1 MFTEL
6 LYSLRCTLGVV
17 KPCWA
22 QVANISVEV
31 NFYVDQDGLK
41 LKRPI
46 CPWLPSASTEGTEQ
60 LCGHLLPG
68 PLTWVWS
75 QDLHGGEN
83 QLLRVF
89 LTSTCNIIFF
99 KALKVSK
106 KKHMKRL
113 HTRSK
118 ESKKQILVFV
128 GWQQRT
134 NECWFSSVE
143 VSKVLWTHQVMW
155 RWYENYPFSKGFWC
169 GLLD

>member
-1 MFTEL
+1 MFEREWQKTSWVTLTQPVFTAPDGVSCCSMFTEL

-46 CPWLPSASTEGTEQ
+46 CLWLPSASTEGMEQ

-83 QLLRVF
+83 QLLPVF

-118 ESKKQILVFV
+118 ESKKLRF
-128 GWQQRT
+128 
-134 NECWFSSVE
+134 
-143 VSKVLWTHQVMW
+143 
-155 RWYENYPFSKGFWC
+155 
-169 GLLD
+169 